1 MKKESIPLV
10 GTLVN
15 GLRILETLA
24 HAGSDGLGVT
34 EIATRLR
41 EHKSTVLRLLVTLEN
56 EGYVGQDP
64 RTLAYHLRTKLFQ
77 LGSAGLAGMDL
88 VKVARPHLDRLGAL
102 TGEVVHLG
110 VLDEGEVVYIIKVES
125 QHVINMYSRIGRRSP
140 AHCTGLGKALI
151 AYLPED
157 ELDRLIERRGLHRYT
172 ANTFADPTSLKAH
185 LAEIRARGVA
195 FDHEEHE
202 PGVRCVSAPVRDHT
216 GAVVASISMAA
227 PAMRLT
233 PEQAEAVVGV
243 VRDTA
248 RLISEELGY
257 ASEPH
262 ER

>member
-10 GTLVN
+10 ATLVN

-24 HAGSDGLGVT
+24 HAGSEGLGVT
-34 EIATRLR
+34 EVATRLR

-56 EGYVGQDP
+56 EGYVGQDA
-64 RTLAYHLRTKLFQ
+64 RTLNYYLRTKLFQ

-110 VLDEGEVVYIIKVES
+110 VLDEGEVVYIIKVDS

-151 AYLPED
+151 AYLPDDQLEQ
-157 ELDRLIERRGLHRYT
+157 LIRLRGLKQYT
-172 ANTFADPTSLKAH
+172 PNTISDPAALRAH
-185 LAEIRARGVA
+185 LAVIRERGVA

-202 PGVRCVSAPVRDHT
+202 PGVRCVSAPVRDHS
-216 GAVVASISMAA
+216 GAVVAAVSVAA
-227 PAMRLT
+227 PTLRLT
-233 PEQAEAVVGV
+233 PEQAEALVDT
-243 VRDTA
+243 VRATA
-248 RLISEELGY
+248 NVISDELGY
-257 ASEPH
+257 CPKPMDC
-262 ER
+262 